1 MVLIAPSLLAADFGR
16 LALEAAAVAD
26 AGADWLHLDIM
37 DGHYV
42 PNLTFGPAAVKCLRR
57 ESKLFFDV
65 HLMVDNPD
73 RMVPWFAEAGADL
86 ITVHA
91 EACPHLDRTLQS
103 IRSLGKK
110 AGVSLN
116 PATPES
122 VLEYVKD
129 KLDLVL
135 VMTVNPGFGGQKFI
149 ASQLEKIRRIKKM
162 FTGRAVLIEVDGGI
176 TPETAPLCQEAGAD
190 VLVAGSAVFGGG
202 NYVANIAALR

>member
-91 EACPHLDRTLQS
+91 ETCAHLDRTLQS
-103 IRSLGKK
+103 IRALGKK

-116 PATPES
+116 PATSES

-149 ASQLEKIRRIKKM
+149 PSQLEKISKIKKM
-162 FTGRAVLIEVDGGI
+162 FADRKVFVEVDGGI
-176 TPETAPLCQEAGAD
+176 TPETAPLCKEAGAD

>member
-1 MVLIAPSLLAADFGR
+1 MVLIAPSLLSADFGR
-16 LALEAAAVAD
+16 LALETAAVAD

-42 PNLTFGPAAVKCLRR
+42 PNLTFGPAVVKSLRR
-57 ESKLFFDV
+57 ESRLFFDA

-91 EACPHLDRTLQS
+91 EVCPHLDKTLQT
-103 IRSLGKK
+103 IRGLGKK

-116 PATPES
+116 PATSENM
-122 VLEYVKD
+122 LEYVLD

-135 VMTVNPGFGGQKFI
+135 VMTVNPGFGGQKFLPE
-149 ASQLEKIRRIKKM
+149 QLAKIRRIKKM
-162 FTGRAVLIEVDGGI
+162 IAGRSILIEADGGI
-176 TPETAPLCQEAGAD
+176 NRDTAPLCIEAGAD
-190 VLVAGSAVFGGG
+190 VLVAGSAVFNGG
-202 NYVANIAALR
+202 NYVANIGALR